1 MLRSLTAPLR
11 NEGRGVSRGQR
22 VAEREVRPPARR
34 NLPMLRRENIKKG
47 QRIKHD
53 IVNWNITI
61 GSYLVVNELV
71 GELNRLIIR
80 AINRVHKLFLSYETI
95 RNSDALPFVFRTTCY
110 NFKRDHS
117 AGTRFSSALK
127 ITRGLQ
133 TKKKRVRDFCAGPWR
148 NNACTYTANPYVL
161 LWGSGSCE
169 PVFTLDQLGVCDR
182 CIRPL

>member
-127 ITRGLQ
+127 ITWFAN
-133 TKKKRVRDFCAGPWR
+133 KKEA
-148 NNACTYTANPYVL
+148 
-161 LWGSGSCE
+161 GSGFLCWPLE
-169 PVFTLDQLGVCDR
+169 KQRLHIHCKPL
-182 CIRPL
+182 CIVMGFRFLRAGFHP